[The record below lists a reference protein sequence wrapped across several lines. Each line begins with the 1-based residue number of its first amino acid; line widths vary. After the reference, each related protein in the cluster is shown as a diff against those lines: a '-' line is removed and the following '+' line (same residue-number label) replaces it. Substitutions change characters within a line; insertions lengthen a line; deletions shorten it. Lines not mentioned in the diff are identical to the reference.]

1 MPGSGES
8 LRQDHEGARVLLVED
23 NAINREVAVELLEL
37 VGLDVE
43 VAVDGVEAVEK
54 ARRARFDLVLM
65 DLQMPRMDG
74 MQATRVIREIPAY
87 RSVPILAMTA
97 DAMEDARRATHDTGM
112 NDHIA
117 KPVDPQTLYAT
128 IARWLPARGLDA
140 GRTPAARPRP
150 AKDAAGAGPARPDA
164 RAHETRPARAR
175 RDAQPAPEADALT
188 EALARIPGLDA
199 PREIGRASCRERVSS
214 VV

>member
-1 MPGSGES
+1 M
-8 LRQDHEGARVLLVED
+8 
-23 NAINREVAVELLEL
+23 
-37 VGLDVE
+37 
-43 VAVDGVEAVEK
+43 EK

-74 MQATRVIREIPAY
+74 MQATRVIREIPEY

-112 NDHIA
+112 DDHIA

-128 IARWLPARGLDA
+128 IARWLPARGLEA

-150 AKDAAGAGPARPDA
+150 VAHAPGTDATRPDA
-164 RAHETRPARAR
+164 PVRETLPARAR
-175 RDAQPAPEADALT
+175 RDAQPAPEADAL
-188 EALARIPGLDA
+188 AQA
-199 PREIGRASCRERVSS
+199 VSNS
-214 VV
+214 SSSRSE